1 MKMSLQ
7 VRLLGTIV
15 GAMLLFFIISVVAA
29 RFTLQK
35 DLEARGAAE
44 VSDGANAFAGYWDA
58 HRDQIRL
65 LVAQDA
71 GVASLRQSLQS
82 GNTKTLADQLS
93 TLASTSGMSFLVLT
107 DARGRVL
114 ARAHGAP
121 GTSMTSNSFITRALG
136 GETISTAAVLPAAEL
151 RAEGLSDQADSS
163 VTDASGKVVERADR
177 GLALVAAAPVTDAV
191 QHTIGALYGGVLL
204 NHFYDL
210 VDQSTRA
217 LGGSTGLLEGDALVA
232 STILAPDGTRVID
245 RRLPIAAQV
254 RADRSYAGTDAVG
267 GTRYLVHVDPILDD
281 QNNLVGER
289 WYGVPLQQFTD
300 IINHTTQAL
309 ILWGLVAFV
318 IALGLAIPIVQRLAN
333 ALARRSHQVRD
344 AAKDLGVAIV
354 GSEVSGDH
362 VAATR
367 AAVEKSGSLID
378 QLAAA
383 PGANGVVGQ
392 LKSLNEELHGD
403 IIVIDTLSQEMS
415 SRMQQAVT
423 RVKELNDVAGGLN
436 KLVTGEA
443 N

>member
-71 GVASLRQSLQS
+71 GTASLRQSLQS
-82 GNTKTLADQLS
+82 GNAKMLADQLS

-107 DARGRVL
+107 DAHGKVL

-121 GTSMTSNSFITRALG
+121 GTSMTANSFITRALA

-151 RAEGLSDQADSS
+151 RAEGLSDQAGSN
-163 VTDASGKVVERADR
+163 VTDASGKVVEHADK
-177 GLALVAAAPVTDAV
+177 GLGLVAAAPVTDAA

-217 LGGSTGLLEGDALVA
+217 LGGSTGLVEGDALVA

-245 RRLPIAAQV
+245 QRLPVAAQV
-254 RADRSYAGTDAVG
+254 RADHPYAGDDTVG

-289 WYGVPLQQFTD
+289 WYGVPMQQFAD

-318 IALGLAIPIVQRLAN
+318 IALALAIPIVQRLAN

-344 AAKDLGVAIV
+344 AAKDLSVAIV

-367 AAVEKSGSLID
+367 AVVEKSGSLID

-403 IIVIDTLSQEMS
+403 IVVIDTLSQEMS
-415 SRMQQAVT
+415 TRMQQAVT

>member
-15 GAMLLFFIISVVAA
+15 GAMLLFFVISVGAA
-29 RFTLQK
+29 RFTMQK
-35 DLEARGAAE
+35 DLEARGTAE
-44 VSDGANAFAGYWDA
+44 VANGANAFAGYWDA

-71 GVASLRQSLQS
+71 GTESLRQSLQT
-82 GNTKTLADQLS
+82 GNVKTLADQLS
-93 TLASTSGMSFLVLT
+93 ALASTSGMSFLVLT
-107 DARGRVL
+107 DAHGNVL

-121 GTSMTSNSFITRALG
+121 GTSLRTNSFITRALG
-136 GETISTAAVLPAAEL
+136 GQTVSTAAVLPADEL
-151 RAEGLSDQADSS
+151 RAEGLSDQADAN
-163 VTDASGKVVERADR
+163 VTNAAGKVVEHANK
-177 GLALVAAAPVTDAV
+177 GLALVAAAPVTDAA

-210 VDQSTRA
+210 VDQGTRA
-217 LGGSTGLLEGDALVA
+217 LGGSTALLEGDVLVA

-245 RRLPIAAQV
+245 QQLPVASQV
-254 RADRSYAGTDAVG
+254 RADHSYAGTDTVG
-267 GTRYLVHVDPILDD
+267 GTQYLVHVDPILDD

-289 WYGVPLQQFTD
+289 WYGVPMQQFSD

-309 ILWGLVAFV
+309 VLWGIIAFV
-318 IALGLAIPIVQRLAN
+318 IALAFAIPIVQRLAN

-378 QLAAA
+378 ALAAA
-383 PGANGVVGQ
+383 PGSNGVVSQ
-392 LKSLNEELHGD
+392 LKSLNDELQGD